1 MSVNIVLQQLIDIPD
16 PSPTTCPSSVPGLL
30 ARQSGRRRRRHPHGG
45 GSRSDGDPLTIA
57 WTAASGTVVPDDQLS
72 VVWTTP
78 STPNTTPGYALTVTA
93 NDGSATASLTVEI
106 PVDFVRGDTNVTIK
120 LNNFP
125 LVSDLVPVP
134 TRIDV
139 VPGDDTTSLTLT
151 ASDPDGD
158 DLEYAWSASGC
169 AGTFSDATATPD
181 FTLTDAQG
189 GTECTLSVTVTD
201 VDALGNPYGGSNT
214 ADVTI
219 ATGPELAANTVPPP
233 PAVTCPC
240 WDGSPGSVA
249 SSLTEVWSTLAPSN
263 CATLDRCLENADSTG
278 LERSEANCVSDLPG
292 NPRLLTLVNYLPGA
306 APGLQYRCIVQNES
320 GQLVSRLD
328 LFEEE
333 YATCR
338 DEHDAFTSTTSFPLP
353 PIPPPPGATDQDPV
367 CGLPTP

>member
-1 MSVNIVLQQLIDIPD
+1 MKLKTAWMVAAVAALTIGCNSEESGDGSTGSARVSALSAADVDRVDILIDGVVEATLTGGATSITISDIPVGTYTFSANAYDEGTLPDPSDDVLIYQGSAPGVAITEGVPVSVNIVLQQLIDIPD
-16 PSPTTCPSSVPGLL
+16 PFANDVPIFQSLVYSPASPVVDEDVTLTVVVTD
-30 ARQSGRRRRRHPHGG
+30 A
-45 GSRSDGDPLTIA
+45 DGDPLTIA

-219 ATGPELAANTVPPP
+219 ATGP
-233 PAVTCPC
+233 
-240 WDGSPGSVA
+240 
-249 SSLTEVWSTLAPSN
+249 SSLRTRYLH
-263 CATLDRCLENADSTG
+263 
-278 LERSEANCVSDLPG
+278 
-292 NPRLLTLVNYLPGA
+292 RL
-306 APGLQYRCIVQNES
+306 R
-320 GQLVSRLD
+320 
-328 LFEEE
+328 
-333 YATCR
+333 
-338 DEHDAFTSTTSFPLP
+338 
-353 PIPPPPGATDQDPV
+353 
-367 CGLPTP
+367 